1 MVKTVRI
8 SFSSREIALCS
19 ILGGSGFAGQVLGF
33 RIPISSLYS
42 VSPLAASAQVLSV
55 LVLPP
60 LLAPIVF
67 FMCYLPLPGVLP
79 YSVAY
84 CPVAAFLSVLYY
96 GIKNWPLKY
105 RVPLFA
111 FAFWATLNLA
121 NLLDTYLESAVLGWF
136 PMSAYW
142 YWYFSWLLWGGWI
155 HTAVVP
161 TIIIAT
167 TLRSIDSWLKPDW
180 LDRWRKNTR

>member
-1 MVKTVRI
+1 VRI

-19 ILGGSGFAGQVLGF
+19 ILRGFGFAGQVLGF

-60 LLAPIVF
+60 LLAPLVF

-84 CPVAAFLSVLYY
+84 CPVAAFL
-96 GIKNWPLKY
+96 
-105 RVPLFA
+105 
-111 FAFWATLNLA
+111 
-121 NLLDTYLESAVLGWF
+121 
-136 PMSAYW
+136 
-142 YWYFSWLLWGGWI
+142 
-155 HTAVVP
+155 
-161 TIIIAT
+161 
-167 TLRSIDSWLKPDW
+167 
-180 LDRWRKNTR
+180 